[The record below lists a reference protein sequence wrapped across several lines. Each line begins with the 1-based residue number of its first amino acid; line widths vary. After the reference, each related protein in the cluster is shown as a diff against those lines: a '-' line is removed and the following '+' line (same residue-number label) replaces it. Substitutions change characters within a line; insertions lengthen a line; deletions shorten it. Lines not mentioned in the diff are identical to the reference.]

1 MFSELHA
8 AIEGTR
14 AALASI
20 RAHAMR
26 SALTTLGIVIGVAAV
41 ITVVAVMEG
50 LSSSIDA
57 QLDDLGS
64 DMVTLRATTSQEQ
77 AMLGFSNKLSYDD
90 FLVLKAKVKDVED
103 MSASMQ
109 AFSFGSTVS
118 YGRETIQT
126 QVIGTDS
133 GYQKV
138 IKVFPQQGRFIRSTD
153 DDRRRR
159 VVFIGES
166 ARKKLKLPD
175 NPIGEFIS
183 LSGEW
188 FRIIGVAEERGS
200 LFGFDQDNYIIAPF
214 STMASLAGARV
225 TENIDILFRPAPGAN
240 LDNIQAQ
247 IRQILRKRHHLS
259 GDDKDD
265 FEFITAKKTK
275 ESFAA
280 VTTSVTL
287 VAGGV
292 VGISLLVG
300 GIGVMN
306 IMLVSVTERTR
317 EIGINKALGATP
329 NFIMLQFLVEALVL
343 SLFGGIIG
351 LLLGWGLAA
360 FISMLMPSMPGALV
374 PGWAIALSFG
384 FTTAIGVIFGLM
396 PAVKAAKLNPIDAL
410 RYE

>member
-1 MFSELHA
+1 MFSGLHA
-8 AIEGTR
+8 TIEGTR

-50 LSSSIDA
+50 LSASIDS

-64 DMVTLRATTSQEQ
+64 DMVTLRARTSQEQ
-77 AMLGFSNKLSYDD
+77 AMLGFANKLSYED
-90 FLVLKAKVKDVED
+90 FIVLKSKVNNVQD
-103 MSASMQ
+103 MSATMQ
-109 AFSFGSTVS
+109 AFTFGSKVS

-126 QVIGTDS
+126 QVIGTDAN
-133 GYQKV
+133 YQKV
-138 IKVFPQQGRFIRSTD
+138 IKVFPQQGRFVRSSD

-166 ARKKLKLPD
+166 VRKKLKLPD

-214 STMASLAGARV
+214 STMASLAGSRV
-225 TENIDILFRPAPGAN
+225 TENIDILFRPAPGAS
-240 LDNIQAQ
+240 LDTVQAQ

-275 ESFAA
+275 ESFEK

-343 SLFGGIIG
+343 SLFGGLIG

-360 FISMLMPSMPGALV
+360 LLSMLMPGMPGALV

-396 PAVKAAKLNPIDAL
+396 PAVKASKLNPIDAL

>member
-1 MFSELHA
+1 MFNGLHA

-41 ITVVAVMEG
+41 ITVVAIMEG
-50 LSSSIDA
+50 LSSGIDS

-64 DMVTLRATTSQEQ
+64 DMVTLRAITSQEQ
-77 AMLGFSNKLSYDD
+77 EMLGFSNKLSYED

-118 YGRETIQT
+118 YGRQTVQT

-138 IKVFPQQGRFIRSTD
+138 IKVYPQQGRFIRSTD

-166 ARKKLKLPD
+166 TRKKLKLPE

-214 STMASLAGARV
+214 STMASLAGSRV
-225 TENIDILFRPAPGAN
+225 TENIDIMFRPAAGAN
-240 LDNIQAQ
+240 LDSIQAQ

-280 VTTSVTL
+280 ITNWVTL

-360 FISMLMPSMPGALV
+360 FLSMLVPSMPAALV

-396 PAVKAAKLNPIDAL
+396 PAVKAANLNPIDAL